1 MASHCRS
8 WVGDEGA
15 EALCD
20 FRMMFG
26 LRAAANC
33 AQRAS
38 GFLAWVAQQA
48 LDRMQPTSQKVQ
60 RAFELLAMSDTA
72 RTDAERVRYRLGF
85 ITQFIDDFPSVVV
98 QSAAREA
105 QAACAAVWEA
115 LGVQPQP
122 KKVWPEGGY
131 GPE

>member
-1 MASHCRS
+1 
-8 WVGDEGA
+8 
-15 EALCD
+15 
-20 FRMMFG
+20 
-26 LRAAANC
+26 
-33 AQRAS
+33 
-38 GFLAWVAQQA
+38 
-48 LDRMQPTSQKVQ
+48 MQPTSQKVQ